1 MSRFKDV
8 MEGWGYLGAF
18 IGIVIL
24 IMSNSAKAEVY
35 NAATSTPIYTLFVSR
50 EMMTGEKTMFLSL
63 HWSKKDCDDRKTHLH
78 SLFEGDY
85 KLLCIPATRLHKCTR
100 GKGRV
105 CSAEHIKIF

>member
-1 MSRFKDV
+1 MK
-8 MEGWGYLGAF
+8 LLLILTA
-18 IGIVIL
+18 IVVPL
-24 IMSNSAKAEVY
+24 MVGTVKAD
-35 NAATSTPIYTLFVSR
+35 NQMTPMYTLFVSR